1 MPTENNEIGT
11 MYIQDIETG
20 EYKEV
25 GGIRE
30 IHLELEDNDETMD
43 LRLDETVAVI
53 PIVLTR
59 KIKRRFCKLL
69 GMPKYQITEV
79 CFPKKKKRGTMRR
92 NKWQSK
98 VFYQTRYVGSVKGQQ
113 TAHVAGAKNSSL

>member
-1 MPTENNEIGT
+1 MPTGNNEIGT

-20 EYKEV
+20 EYKEF

-30 IHLELEDNDETMD
+30 VHLELEDNDETMD
-43 LRLDETVAVI
+43 LYLGEKVAVI

-59 KIKRRFCKLL
+59 KVKRRFCKAL
-69 GMPKYQITEV
+69 GMPKYKITEV

-92 NKWQSK
+92 DK
-98 VFYQTRYVGSVKGQQ
+98 
-113 TAHVAGAKNSSL
+113 